1 MTRALREIPPLGRW
15 TLGLHL
21 AWGLFLLL
29 GFAWLGEGAAAAK
42 PLLVASWFGTTAM
55 FLVFGLV
62 VAAEGWRPRETRYL
76 AVLLMFDLAQ
86 VAIVGEV
93 LRVG

>member
-29 GFAWLGEGAAAAK
+29 GFAWLVEGAAER
-42 PLLVASWFGTTAM
+42 LELN
-55 FLVFGLV
+55 
-62 VAAEGWRPRETRYL
+62 
-76 AVLLMFDLAQ
+76 
-86 VAIVGEV
+86 
-93 LRVG
+93 LRVL